1 MRSERKDYRH
11 ALTFISEMKNKNG
24 IVAML
29 ATMYNDD
36 NITDGYIQR
45 VFAIDND
52 ALNGIGKLY
61 FEHVPDIDQLL
72 YERVDELHMI
82 IKVNLLNELNV
93 KVITGLFKK
102 CRVVYAHS
110 VFRCSE
116 WELNPQILKWLV
128 QNQVFFIVDMHGA
141 VPEEIAM
148 QGHAIIA
155 HVHQKTEEIVMA
167 GANRIICVNHAMQ
180 DHYLNK
186 YRYLKQ
192 KPQFIVMPIFPPA
205 DIDRETIANKVEA
218 YEPDKVKV
226 VYAGGMQKWQNIALM
241 QDVIEKLQDKCS
253 FNILTGEVDS
263 FLALY
268 GDRKGN
274 RSMFVRKATPKEV
287 KEINCESH
295 YGFALRDNTIVNNV
309 ACPTKMIEYIQQ
321 GVVPILKSDRIGDF
335 LRNGLKYMHLDAFS
349 KGKFFSK
356 EEYEKAV
363 FKNLQVLDRFSDDYE
378 KGKKELL
385 DVIKGEIK
393 R

>member
-82 IKVNLLNELNV
+82 IKGNLLNELNV

-128 QNQVFFIVDMHGA
+128 QNQVFLILDMHGA
-141 VPEEIAM
+141 VPE
-148 QGHAIIA
+148 
-155 HVHQKTEEIVMA
+155 
-167 GANRIICVNHAMQ
+167 
-180 DHYLNK
+180 
-186 YRYLKQ
+186 
-192 KPQFIVMPIFPPA
+192 
-205 DIDRETIANKVEA
+205 
-218 YEPDKVKV
+218 
-226 VYAGGMQKWQNIALM
+226 
-241 QDVIEKLQDKCS
+241 
-253 FNILTGEVDS
+253 
-263 FLALY
+263 
-268 GDRKGN
+268 
-274 RSMFVRKATPKEV
+274 
-287 KEINCESH
+287 
-295 YGFALRDNTIVNNV
+295 
-309 ACPTKMIEYIQQ
+309 
-321 GVVPILKSDRIGDF
+321 
-335 LRNGLKYMHLDAFS
+335 
-349 KGKFFSK
+349 
-356 EEYEKAV
+356 
-363 FKNLQVLDRFSDDYE
+363 
-378 KGKKELL
+378 
-385 DVIKGEIK
+385 
-393 R
+393 